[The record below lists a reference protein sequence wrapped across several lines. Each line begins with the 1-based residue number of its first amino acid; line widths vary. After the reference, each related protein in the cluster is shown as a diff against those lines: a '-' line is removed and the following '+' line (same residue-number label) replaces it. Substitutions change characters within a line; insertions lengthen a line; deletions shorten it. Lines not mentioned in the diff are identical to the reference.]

1 MDNLVMPVVEAKQ
14 LIQSAKFDW
23 IDNIYQTSNELTLKD
38 KTGQTSAV
46 LTEVESQPVR
56 MANNTF
62 KGWTSTVEVQL
73 FYKIFNPS
81 QSFNLLKAEI
91 KLAKLFTQNGWNVQ
105 RSEGHDNDP
114 FTNQITKTFYFRKTI
129 GGI

>member
-1 MDNLVMPVVEAKQ
+1 MPVVEAKQ

-23 IDNIYQTSNELTLKD
+23 IDNIYQTSNELSLKD

-46 LTEVESQPVR
+46 LTEVESQPAR
-56 MANNTF
+56 IANNTF
-62 KGWTSTVEVQL
+62 KGWTSTIEVQL
-73 FYKIFNPS
+73 FYKIFNPN
-81 QSFNLLKAEI
+81 QSFNLLQAEI
-91 KLAKLFTQNGWNVQ
+91 QLAKLFIQNGWNVQ
-105 RSEGHDNDP
+105 RSEGHVNDP